1 MREGAGEHPR
11 YANLADA
18 GAVEAAANVA
28 TSWARSD
35 QLRKN
40 ALHGDQTAGAFPFG
54 EAMSTSNSA
63 LIIEKRRKTPSF
75 SYGNIRR
82 VRRICVS
89 Y

>member
-40 ALHGDQTAGAFPFG
+40 ALHGDQTAGG
-54 EAMSTSNSA
+54 
-63 LIIEKRRKTPSF
+63 
-75 SYGNIRR
+75 
-82 VRRICVS
+82 VS
-89 Y
+89 IW